1 MTGEDLGYKPG
12 VVKQAKLEYLPLCKV
27 FNKGLVQ
34 NDEKQGLFKR
44 LENINDKKGKQSKL
58 IENKESK
65 KTLVVKSI
73 IDVFNDDLFQRTKNN
88 SANLVISKIIS
99 KGLAWREIS
108 T

>member
-1 MTGEDLGYKPG
+1 MTGENVGYKPG
-12 VVKQAKLEYLPLCKV
+12 VVEQATFHYSPLGKV

-34 NDEKQGLFKR
+34 NDEKQGLLKR

-99 KGLAWREIS
+99 KGLA
-108 T
+108 